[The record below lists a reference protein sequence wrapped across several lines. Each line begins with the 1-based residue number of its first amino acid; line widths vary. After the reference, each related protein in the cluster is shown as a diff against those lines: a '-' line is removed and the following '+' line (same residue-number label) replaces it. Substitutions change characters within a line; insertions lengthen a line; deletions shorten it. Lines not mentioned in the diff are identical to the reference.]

1 MSTVLHPGHEQPAA
15 SLARAMSGHVEL
27 TVADLPENTEVG
39 VRLEL
44 IDASLYVNALADFD
58 HQDLVSDLVARLRPV
73 TPEGMRVLA
82 GVNVIDGPSTLV
94 EPDVAVVDPACVTA
108 DRRGVSPAGVLLAVE
123 VTSRS
128 TRRRDLTIK
137 RDLLPGVV
145 GAVPPG
151 RPVHPPLHAARDG
164 ERPGVGEA
172 RRRRHRRPS
181 PAPRRLTAD
190 PPRRVCRRSP
200 TASRRRSHPCRR
212 PGPC

>member
-1 MSTVLHPGHEQPAA
+1 MSTVLHPGHEQLAS
-15 SLARAMSGHVEL
+15 SLAKAMSGHVEL

-44 IDASLYVNALADFD
+44 IDGSLYVNALADFD

-128 TRRRDLTIK
+128 TRRRDFTIK
-137 RDLLPGVV
+137 RDLYQGWSVPYLLVDRSTRPFTLHVAGSVPAWAKPVV
-145 GAVPPG
+145 DGIDDLLQ
-151 RPVHPPLHAARDG
+151 HHAG
-164 ERPGVGEA
+164 
-172 RRRRHRRPS
+172 
-181 PAPRRLTAD
+181 
-190 PPRRVCRRSP
+190 
-200 TASRRRSHPCRR
+200 
-212 PGPC
+212 